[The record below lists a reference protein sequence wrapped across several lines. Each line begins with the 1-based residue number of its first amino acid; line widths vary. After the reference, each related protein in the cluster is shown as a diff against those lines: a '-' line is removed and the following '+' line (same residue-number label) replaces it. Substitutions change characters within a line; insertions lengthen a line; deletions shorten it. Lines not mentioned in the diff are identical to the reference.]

1 MKHSIYPFSAVLRA
15 LRKEANQSP
24 EEAAVLTG
32 YPKYRRWESG
42 KPAVKPEYLPLI
54 ADAFGIDDDL
64 WLLAY
69 AWLVDT
75 LTPGPGEPA
84 AHVSRPMIELLSA
97 LPTRQV
103 KLPEVVSLLIGPISH
118 SELAAACLM
127 ARYGPSPGAT
137 DTPMVL
143 RPTKRTKLAASAPGE
158 TGVLMSLYGDVF
170 GDWLR
175 SSALTGILA
184 GMGQLGEAQREEI
197 SRRTLTAMM
206 APGALEP
213 LATAAAALPITGD
226 ERGLDQLPNLAA
238 RELPEFMALAARGM
252 EDLRRLQDA
261 TARRPMSR
269 EEFFATLMGLAQ
281 AGPDAFLAEDCPIDV
296 TKLPELDWDLAA
308 KGKAMFDRLD
318 RDIRGVVSQELI
330 DAAATANPAA
340 AVDAIARVKRDNP

>member
-42 KPAVKPEYLPLI
+42 KPAVKPEYLPLV

-64 WLLAY
+64 WLLVY

-84 AHVSRPMIELLSA
+84 AHVSRPVIELLSA
-97 LPTRQV
+97 LPNRRV
-103 KLPEVVSLLIGPISH
+103 SLPEVASLLIGSISH

-137 DTPMVL
+137 DAPMIL
-143 RPTKRTKLAASAPGE
+143 RPTKRSKLAASGPGD
-158 TGVLMSLYGDVF
+158 TGVLMSLYGDVL

-175 SSALTGILA
+175 SSSLTGILA
-184 GMGQLGEAQREEI
+184 GMGQLGDTQRDET

-206 APGALEP
+206 APGAPEL
-213 LATAAAALPITGD
+213 LAAAASANPITGN
-226 ERGLDQLPNLAA
+226 ERGLDQLPSLAA
-238 RELPEFMALAARGM
+238 RELPEFMAMFARAM

-269 EEFFATLMGLAQ
+269 EEFLATLMGLAK
-281 AGPDAFLAEDCPIDV
+281 AGPDAFLAEDCPIDL
-296 TKLPELDWDLAA
+296 TKLPELDRDLAA

-340 AVDAIARVKRDNP
+340 AVDAIARVKRENP

>member
-15 LRKEANQSP
+15 LRKQANQSP

-54 ADAFGIDDDL
+54 ADAFGIEDDL

-84 AHVSRPMIELLSA
+84 AQVSQPAIELLSA
-97 LPTRQV
+97 LPVRQV
-103 KLPEVVSLLIGPISH
+103 NLPDFARNIVGPISH
-118 SELAAACLM
+118 AALAAACLM
-127 ARYGPSPGAT
+127 ARYGPSPGST
-137 DTPMVL
+137 DVPIIL
-143 RPTKRTKLAASAPGE
+143 RPTKRTKLVASGSGDP
-158 TGVLMSLYGDVF
+158 GVLRSLYGDVF

-175 SSALTGILA
+175 SSSLTGILA
-184 GMGQLGEAQREEI
+184 GMGQLGDAERDEI
-197 SRRTLTAMM
+197 GRRTLNAMM

-213 LATAAAALPITGD
+213 LAAAVAAIPITGN
-226 ERGLDQLPNLAA
+226 ERGLDQLPSLAA
-238 RELPEFMALAARGM
+238 RELPEVMAMFARGM
-252 EDLRRLQDA
+252 EDLGHLQDA

-269 EEFFATLMGLAQ
+269 EEFLATLLGLAK

-308 KGKAMFDRLD
+308 KGQAMFDRLD

-330 DAAATANPAA
+330 DAAAAANRAA
-340 AVDAIARVKRDNP
+340 AVDAIARVKRENP